1 MTIGSQ
7 NPDYT
12 SWTDTEG
19 NSHALVTVHYVNK
32 EAKGKLTLT
41 KTGEVLKSFNKDVS
55 NPEKI
60 NSIIR
65 MNT

>member
-41 KTGEVLKSFNKDVS
+41 KTGEVLKS
-55 NPEKI
+55 
-60 NSIIR
+60 IR
-65 MNT
+65 RN